1 MYANGAPSGMGK
13 ILSLSRFDM
22 KMLLTDQ
29 DKIRR
34 RASATI
40 HNLMFEF
47 IPKEHQFKTDLGR
60 AHLWDCDD
68 SPFGYCAYNVRD
80 RGMRYDSCIFCG
92 EPDERK

>member
-1 MYANGAPSGMGK
+1 MRRGNEVLNLDRDD
-13 ILSLSRFDM
+13 I
-22 KMLLTDQ
+22 Q
-29 DKIRR
+29 DLIHSQVEIRK
-34 RASATI
+34 RATAII

-80 RGMRYDSCIFCG
+80 LGSRYDSCIFCG